1 MSVAG
6 GAGLL
11 AGLSLVV
18 DVLARLV
25 VVDKLLEMVEASTLS
40 VETVLDVVVSQ
51 SSQLK
56 LPECVQLA
64 GMVGIA
70 KAELVEVDETL
81 RVQSN
86 QALPFS
92 EGQAGYPA
100 TELVKEVVG
109 SALLVVA
116 ASTEGRVEA
125 EVDETVQ
132 SNQALPFS
140 DGHGQ

>member
-25 VVDKLLEMVEASTLS
+25 VS

-64 GMVGIA
+64 GIVGIA
-70 KAELVEVDETL
+70 KAELVEVAETL

-116 ASTEGRVEA
+116 ALTEGRVEA